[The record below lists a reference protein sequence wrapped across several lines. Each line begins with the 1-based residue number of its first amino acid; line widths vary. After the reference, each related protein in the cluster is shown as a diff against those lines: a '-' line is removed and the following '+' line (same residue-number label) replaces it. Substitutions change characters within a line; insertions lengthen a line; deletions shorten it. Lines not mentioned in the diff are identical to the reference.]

1 MSIKEIITTIVG
13 GFLFP
18 FFIVTT
24 WGRLVKKI
32 GPFGG
37 FVASFI
43 IVGTM
48 WVINHGV
55 NNHLV
60 KQSGLVWIDM
70 AWAAAIGVLVS
81 SIVTGGKV
89 YKSMTTIVA
98 VILGGLLS
106 GGLLF
111 LI

>member
-1 MSIKEIITTIVG
+1 MEVKEIITTILG

-18 FFIVTT
+18 FFILTI
-24 WGRLVKKI
+24 WGKLVKKI

-37 FVASFI
+37 FIASFL

-48 WVINHGV
+48 WAINHGF

-70 AWAAAIGVLVS
+70 AWAAGIGVLVA
-81 SIVTGGKV
+81 SIIGGGSL
-89 YKSMTTIVA
+89 YKAKNTILA
-98 VILGGLLS
+98 VILGGVLS
-106 GGLLF
+106 GGLLSF
-111 LI
+111 L